1 MKIVTPLS
9 NTYSYEKLVEAGADE
24 FFCGYVPMKWLEK
37 YTNIMPFNRRESLSG
52 YHNITEKGSM
62 KIIRRMVE
70 KYSVPV
76 KVTFNSH
83 YYVQSQYPLLM
94 EIVKD
99 LMDMGFNTFIIA
111 DIAFIIYLR
120 EKGIN
125 CDIHVSGEVEVYNS
139 SAVRF
144 VNQFDI
150 SRVVFPRKVTLQN
163 IKDLISNSK
172 LNEMEYEAF
181 ILNAMC
187 LYSGAF
193 CNGIHSDELPFICEI
208 PFRMKRY
215 EEGSSKFKLAEK
227 ALSKMVNVQNYSQ
240 QNKQNPQ
247 MGQENFSY
255 SLATS
260 GCGLCRIKDLM
271 NIGVTHLKVVGR
283 GCILDTLI
291 KDIQYTKKAVYI
303 AKEAADSEEFIN
315 RIRSEFFDNICTY
328 LCYYPTGLA
337 KM

>member
-9 NTYSYEKLVEAGADE
+9 NTYSYERLAEAGADE

-70 KYSVPV
+70 KHKIPV

-94 EIVKD
+94 DVVKD
-99 LMDMGFNTFIIA
+99 LIDMGFNTFIIA
-111 DIAFIIYLR
+111 DIAFVIYLR
-120 EKGIN
+120 EKGIK
-125 CDIHVSGEVEVYNS
+125 CDIHISGEMEVYNS

-144 VNQFDI
+144 LSQFDI

-163 IKDLISNSK
+163 IKDLICNSK
-172 LNEMEYEAF
+172 LNSIEYEAF

-208 PFRMKRY
+208 PFRMKRL
-215 EEGSSKFKLAEK
+215 EGSIKFKSAEK
-227 ALSKMVNVQNYSQ
+227 ALNKMVNVQNYSQ
-240 QNKQNPQ
+240 HNKQNPQ
-247 MGQENFSY
+247 IGQGNFSH

-260 GCGLCRIKDLM
+260 GCGLCRIKELM
-271 NIGVTHLKVVGR
+271 DIRVTHLKVVGR

-291 KDIQYTKKAVYI
+291 KDIQYTKKAVNF
-303 AKEAADSEEFIN
+303 AKEAASSDEYIN
-315 RIRSEFFDNICTY
+315 KIRSEFFDNMCTY
-328 LCYYPTGLA
+328 LCYYPTGLS
-337 KM
+337 KS